1 MSKKI
6 VFGIIL
12 FALIL
17 AACADASPVD
27 VSPEE
32 TPSASATQVTPDS
45 EAESLSIPYGKN
57 VRFEQI
63 SLDEGLS
70 QSVVNAILQ
79 DRQGFLW
86 VGTDDG
92 LNRYDGYNFKIYK
105 PDTNNFFSI
114 SDRSITALAEDEQG
128 NIWIGT
134 RQGGLNRYD
143 PVSGKFYHYFHDS
156 QNNESIA
163 SNQISALEI
172 DENGLWIGTNN
183 GLDFLNFERNTFTHY
198 NDTIESPIRLGN
210 NFVTA
215 LLKDSNGLL
224 WIGTV
229 SGGVNVLDLENSRVV
244 VYKHTKN
251 VTTSLS
257 HNRVFSFAKG
267 ANGEVWVGTA
277 NGLNRFIFPI
287 RFQEVLFTLCL

>member
-32 TPSASATQVTPDS
+32 TPSASTTQVTPDS
-45 EAESLSIPYGKN
+45 EAGSLSIPYGKN

-92 LNRYDGYNFKIYK
+92 LNRYDGYGFKIYK
-105 PDTNNFFSI
+105 PDTNNIFSI

-156 QNNESIA
+156 KNNESIT
-163 SNQISALEI
+163 SNQISALEV

-183 GLDFLNFERNTFTHY
+183 G
-198 NDTIESPIRLGN
+198 
-210 NFVTA
+210 
-215 LLKDSNGLL
+215 
-224 WIGTV
+224 
-229 SGGVNVLDLENSRVV
+229 
-244 VYKHTKN
+244 
-251 VTTSLS
+251 
-257 HNRVFSFAKG
+257 
-267 ANGEVWVGTA
+267 
-277 NGLNRFIFPI
+277 
-287 RFQEVLFTLCL
+287 